1 MEMFKLILIVFVIL
15 LFVFLMMTKKVSTII
30 ALPFMGLLVALIG
43 AAGEYPLLGL
53 FDFNSG
59 ALDASGKEIIEKGI
73 FNSVVLDGVKMLAG
87 AISTTIF
94 AAAFARLL
102 MKTGVIETII
112 KNAAE
117 LAGDRP
123 LVLSIIFFIAGTV
136 VFTAIGGIGAV
147 VLVGTI
153 VLPILMSAGIKP
165 VHAGIIFLFSL
176 STGGILNPMN
186 YATFIALLAPAYDN
200 NTSLALQE
208 IVSMSLPIFVIV
220 FSISILYIVINIR
233 GSKSVRKAWPSEVS
247 EQGATANV
255 WSMISP
261 ILPVLII
268 IVSSLLKYPVPT
280 EVALIISII
289 YISLVGRIKQP
300 FQSVTQAFV
309 EGTKDIAGVIVLL
322 VGLGI
327 LIKGFQYPAVSE
339 IMAPVITEGV
349 KYLQNPVSYVI
360 GFTVLSIFTL
370 YRGPMNTFGIGGSL
384 PTLFAASGFS
394 PIATIWALRAAGN
407 LQGFGDPTNSH
418 NIWVADYVKV
428 DVNDITKK
436 VIAWGLL
443 MSFVILL
450 YVVLFE
456 KSSLGF

>member
-1 MEMFKLILIVFVIL
+1 MDMLKLILIVLVIL
-15 LFVFLMMTKKVSTII
+15 LFVFLMMAKKVSTII
-30 ALPFMGLLVALIG
+30 ALPFMGLLVAIIG

-53 FDFNSG
+53 FDFKSV
-59 ALDASGKEIIEKGI
+59 DASGKEVIQQGI
-73 FNSVVLDGVKMLAG
+73 FNGVVLNGVKMLAG

-112 KNAAE
+112 KKAAE

-123 LVLSIIFFIAGTV
+123 LVLAIIFYIAGCI
-136 VFTAIGGIGAV
+136 VFTSIGGIGAV

-165 VHAGIIFLFSL
+165 VHAGVIFLFSL

-186 YATFIALLAPAYDN
+186 YATFIALLAPSMDN

-208 IVSMSLPIFVIV
+208 IVAMSLPIFVIV
-220 FSISILYIVINIR
+220 FVISIIYIVINIR
-233 GSKSVRKAWPSEVS
+233 GMKSVRRAWPSEVS
-247 EQGATANV
+247 EPATKAGI
-255 WSMISP
+255 WSMIAP
-261 ILPVLII
+261 IIPVLII
-268 IVSSLLKYPVPT
+268 IISSLLKYPVPT
-280 EVALIISII
+280 EIALVISII
-289 YISLVGRIKQP
+289 YISIVGRIKNP

-327 LIKGFQYPAVSE
+327 LIKGFQFPAVAE
-339 IMAPVITEGV
+339 IMSPVITEGV
-349 KYLQNPVSYVI
+349 KYLQNPISYVI
-360 GFTVLSIFTL
+360 GFTILSIFTL

-384 PTLFAASGFS
+384 PTLFAASGFN

-436 VIAWGLL
+436 VIFWGLL
-443 MSFVILL
+443 MSFAILL